1 MSKKVK
7 NMAQLPAITM
17 TEQPILLT
25 VSMINRPGDK
35 FSKYI
40 FAENGLSNLV
50 LVLVLILESKGP

>member
-1 MSKKVK
+1 MSKQVK
-7 NMAQLPAITM
+7 NMAQLLAITM

-25 VSMINRPGDK
+25 VNKIHRPGNK

-50 LVLVLILESKGP
+50 LLLVLILESKGP

>member
-1 MSKKVK
+1 
-7 NMAQLPAITM
+7 MAQLPAITM

-25 VSMINRPGDK
+25 VGKINPPGNK

-40 FAENGLSNLV
+40 FAENGLTNLV